1 MGKGRSHAKGSQRTK
16 ERAEEGGTRMS
27 LLRQGKAQ
35 ALTIYVGESD
45 QWQGTSLYVALV
57 QYLREQGCAG
67 ATVTRAIA
75 GYGAGMR
82 LHTTHGWHWSSQAPV
97 IIQVIDQPDRLQRLL
112 PHIQEM
118 LGGGLMTLHE
128 VDVLKYTHARSHGIP
143 SHLPVR
149 QIMETSVV
157 TVQPTTPIATVIDIL
172 LAAPFR
178 VLPVVDADQRLLGI
192 ISTGDLITA
201 KILPMR
207 RGLVRMAL
215 ALDEQS
221 AEVTRQ
227 PLDQARVQAITAQD
241 VMNRQVRTIEPER
254 PAREAACLMVET
266 GLRRLPVVSAEGILQ
281 GMLTRADLLQLV
293 VTSPLMTPAPTG
305 TSPLEQR
312 KTPTDVPLQQRP
324 IGDYATPNV
333 ATVSPDSPLSDVI
346 DALMLSPFKR
356 VVVIDAER
364 HVVGIISDVDL
375 LAKIQEEN
383 RPLLLRW
390 LISWA
395 RKTAKLVPTGALR
408 SSGGTAHVAA
418 DVMNR
423 EVVTVTETT
432 SVQETV
438 TLMMRT
444 HRKALPV
451 VTPEKQLLGVVGRS
465 GLLRLLLEE

>member
-1 MGKGRSHAKGSQRTK
+1 
-16 ERAEEGGTRMS
+16 MS

-82 LHTTHGWHWSSQAPV
+82 LHTTHGWHWSSEAPV
-97 IIQVIDQPDRLQRLL
+97 IIQVIDHPDRLRRLL
-112 PHIQEM
+112 PHIQDM
-118 LGGGLMTLHE
+118 IGGGLMTLHE
-128 VDVLKYTHARSHGIP
+128 VDVLKYTHGRSHGIP

-149 QIMETSVV
+149 QIMESSVI
-157 TVQPTTPIATVIDIL
+157 TVQPMTTIATVIDTL

-178 VLPVVDADQRLLGI
+178 VLPVVDAQQRLLGI
-192 ISTGDLITA
+192 ISTGDLINA

-207 RGLVRMAL
+207 RGLVRVAL

-221 AEVTRQ
+221 AETTRQ
-227 PLDQARVQAITAQD
+227 PLEQARAQAITAQD

-254 PAREAACLMVET
+254 PVREAACLMLET

-293 VTSPLMTPAPTG
+293 VTSPLTSPPVPTG
-305 TSPLEQR
+305 TLPLGQR
-312 KTPTDVPLQQRP
+312 QAATDVPLQQRS

-333 ATVSPDSPLSDVI
+333 ATVNPDSPLSDVI

-356 VVVIDAER
+356 VVVIDAGR
-364 HVVGIISDVDL
+364 HIVGIISDVDL
-375 LAKIQEEN
+375 LAQIQEEG
-383 RPLLLRW
+383 RPPLLRW
-390 LISWA
+390 LNSWA
-395 RKTAKLVPTGALR
+395 RKTAKPVPTGALR
-408 SSGGTAHVAA
+408 SSGGKAHVAE
-418 DVMNR
+418 DVINR

-432 SVQETV
+432 SVQETI

-451 VTPEKQLLGVVGRS
+451 VTTENQLLGVVGRS
-465 GLLRLLLEE
+465 DLLRLLLEE

>member
-1 MGKGRSHAKGSQRTK
+1 
-16 ERAEEGGTRMS
+16 MS

-82 LHTTHGWHWSSQAPV
+82 LHTTHGWHWSSEAPV
-97 IIQVIDQPDRLQRLL
+97 IIRVIDQPDRLQRLL
-112 PHIQEM
+112 PHLQDM

-143 SHLPVR
+143 SHIPVR
-149 QIMETSVV
+149 QIMESSVI
-157 TVQPTTPIATVIDIL
+157 TVQPTTPIAIVIDTL

-178 VLPVVDADQRLLGI
+178 VLPVVDAQQRLLGI
-192 ISTGDLITA
+192 ISTGDLINA

-207 RGLVRMAL
+207 RGLVRVAL

-221 AEVTRQ
+221 AETTRQ
-227 PLDQARVQAITAQD
+227 LLEQARVQAITAQD
-241 VMNRQVRTIEPER
+241 VMNRQIRTIEPER
-254 PAREAACLMVET
+254 PAQGAARLMLET

-293 VTSPLMTPAPTG
+293 VASPLTSPPAPTG
-305 TSPLEQR
+305 TSPLGQR
-312 KTPTDVPLQQRP
+312 QVATDVPRP

-333 ATVSPDSPLSDVI
+333 ATVNPDSPLSDVI
-346 DALMLSPFKR
+346 DALILSPFKR
-356 VVVIDAER
+356 VVVVDAER
-364 HVVGIISDVDL
+364 HVIGIISDVDL
-375 LAKIQEEN
+375 LAQIQKES
-383 RPLLLRW
+383 RPPLLRW
-390 LISWA
+390 LNSWA
-395 RKTAKLVPTGALR
+395 RKTTKPVPTGALR
-408 SSGGTAHVAA
+408 SLEGKAHVAA

-423 EVVTVTETT
+423 EVVTVTEST
-432 SVQETV
+432 SVQETI

-451 VTPEKQLLGVVGRS
+451 VNTENQLLGVVGRS
-465 GLLRLLLEE
+465 DLLRLLLEK